1 MSAFSAF
8 ILLAAVFTAPAA
20 ENVQP
25 VSAPVTKPT
34 LVDVPKG
41 PNGLTLYNA
50 NGEVVARCERK
61 DDQFGNCKMEFAYTL
76 DDLMNAWVHAY
87 QDLAK

>member
-1 MSAFSAF
+1 MY
-8 ILLAAVFTAPAA
+8 TAPATV
-20 ENVQP
+20 NIQP
-25 VSAPVTKPT
+25 VTAPVMKPA
-34 LVDVPKG
+34 LIDIPKG

-50 NGEVVARCERK
+50 KGEVVARCGRK
-61 DDQFGNCKMEFAYTL
+61 DDQFGNCKMEPGYTL

>member
-8 ILLAAVFTAPAA
+8 ILLAAAFTTPAA
-20 ENVQP
+20 DKVQP

-61 DDQFGNCKMEFAYTL
+61 DDQFGNCKMEPGYTL